1 LSAIGG
7 RLAIPLMIFATLFLL
22 MLPIVDE
29 RKIYL
34 SEGNL
39 KPLATPVA
47 KLSDLSAPNPFL
59 RLVENGV
66 VSTVVRGRRSPG
78 GTLLSVLVNYDE
90 APSMLIASALY
101 YVFQQ
106 QRANILSG
114 DLEFRF
120 FSRSSSS
127 LNLKKNASTLTFDSD
142 AAADGDAGRVRGF
155 PLLEEA
161 SWQVPSEVD
170 IVLLLDIAEITF
182 SAPTISNNNGVGTAA
197 AGGGAQLCLNVFGS
211 DGVQPNMDIVNL
223 MTLLGGRQGIEWNF
237 LCQQP
242 TTLPTPWDGEGMSQA
257 SSRDSGMGVGEIAAA
272 LKKMT
277 TTVTG
282 GSVTLGNDHAQRLG
296 HYALSLLTASA
307 TGSSPDFGG
316 ASLRKRGMHPIVV
329 SSPPRCHRGA
339 PPPPPQQ
346 KPSIPHNKLLPIVW
360 AMEGLIRGANNL
372 DEQLHHS
379 FPVYVHIGAGSFVD
393 YEVAQHAIFVVL
405 GAILSDMFNAFRGI
419 LATATAA
426 AVDGAVVS
434 EWTVLFGSHSR
445 RALLTLVMVLTLSF
459 VAVTADCA
467 GTGALNR
474 RISEMFSPIIE
485 LVAATAAESGVALPP
500 AVAVYYATIFAWSA
514 SVPMFLSRT
523 FLPLV
528 IVSWMILVKVLSPLC
543 RRANIIISSTSE
555 ASIGAQSLVMG
566 VWNCVVVC
574 LLLAYHPLLALPGC
588 LLVGWLQVWT
598 SLCARQRI
606 VATAASSPIAQQ
618 EQKQKQPKLL
628 SKITSTVKKIFKV
641 LKRVVS
647 LRLGVAL
654 SLAAFLAAESILVL
668 NASNHGVPFVTPVSV
683 AAGACN
689 NKTGG
694 LSFMMLQDVNS
705 VFAIFGVAANVWW
718 FLLSAI

>member
-7 RLAIPLMIFATLFLL
+7 RLAIPLMIFATVFLL
-22 MLPIVDE
+22 LLPIVDE

-59 RLVENGV
+59 RLVESGV

-78 GTLLSVLVNYDE
+78 GTLLSVLVNFDE

-101 YVFQQ
+101 YAFQQ
-106 QRANILSG
+106 QRSNILSG

-120 FSRSSSS
+120 FSRSF
-127 LNLKKNASTLTFDSD
+127 LPATLKRNDS
-142 AAADGDAGRVRGF
+142 AADGDEGRVRQL
-155 PLLEEA
+155 PSLEEA
-161 SWQVPSEVD
+161 SWQVPSEVE
-170 IVLLLDIAEITF
+170 IVLLLDIAEVTF
-182 SAPTISNNNGVGTAA
+182 SAPTSNINNNGAGTAA
-197 AGGGAQLCLNVFGS
+197 GGAQLCLNVFGS

-242 TTLPTPWDGEGMSQA
+242 TTLPTPQGKERHIRGDG
-257 SSRDSGMGVGEIAAA
+257 GVGVRDLAAA
-272 LKKMT
+272 LKKMM

-282 GSVTLGNDHAQRLG
+282 GSVTLGNDHAERLG
-296 HYALSLLTASA
+296 HYAVSLVTASA

-329 SSPPRCHRGA
+329 SSPPRRHQGA

-426 AVDGAVVS
+426 AVDGAAVS

-467 GTGALNR
+467 GTGALNQ

-485 LVAATAAESGVALPP
+485 LVATTAAESGVALPP
-500 AVAVYYATIFAWSA
+500 AVAVYYATIFAWST

-528 IVSWMILVKVLSPLC
+528 IVSWMILAKVLSPLC
-543 RRANIIISSTSE
+543 RRVNIVINSTSE

-588 LLVGWLQVWT
+588 LVVGWLQVWT

-606 VATAASSPIAQQ
+606 VATAASAPIAQQ
-618 EQKQKQPKLL
+618 QPKPL
-628 SKITSTVKKIFKV
+628 SKITSIAKKIPKM

-668 NASNHGVPFVTPVSV
+668 NASNRGVSFVAPVSV
-683 AAGACN
+683 AGAC

-694 LSFMMLQDVNS
+694 LSFEMLQDVNS